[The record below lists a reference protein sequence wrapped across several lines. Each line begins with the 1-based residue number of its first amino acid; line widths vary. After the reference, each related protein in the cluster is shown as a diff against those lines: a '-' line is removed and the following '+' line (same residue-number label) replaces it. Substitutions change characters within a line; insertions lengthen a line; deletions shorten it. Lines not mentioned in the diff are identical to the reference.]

1 MNELIR
7 VVLADDH
14 TLVRQSLSRLLNE
27 HADMQAV
34 ADVGSA
40 DEAVEACLRPGAAVD
55 VVLLDIDMP
64 GIAAFDA
71 ARTIIARCPG
81 VKVVFL
87 SAFTHERYIQAA
99 LACGAM
105 GYLCKTEPPEK
116 VVKAI
121 RAVASGQSYFSP
133 EVQSRLVVDTSGVH
147 LEMKPTMQHLTPRE
161 LEVLTYIAKGLS
173 KKEIANLM
181 HLSVKTV
188 STHKSRIQDKLRL
201 PTTAALIR
209 YGIDHGMDGP
219 DVLREGRTL
228 PLFESAD

>member
-1 MNELIR
+1 MNDLIR

-27 HADMQAV
+27 HADMQV
-34 ADVGSA
+34 TADVGSA
-40 DEAVEACLRPGAAVD
+40 DEAVEACLRPGSTVD

-81 VKVVFL
+81 AKVIFL

-116 VVKAI
+116 VIKAI
-121 RAVASGQSYFSP
+121 RSVAAGQSYFSP
-133 EVQSRLVVDTSGVH
+133 EVQSRLVVDSSGVH
-147 LEMKPTMQHLTPRE
+147 LEVKPTMQNLTPRE

-188 STHKSRIQDKLRL
+188 ENHTANVMGRL
-201 PTTAALIR
+201 DIHDRVQLTRLAI
-209 YGIDHGMDGP
+209 
-219 DVLREGRTL
+219 REGL
-228 PLFESAD
+228 IEP

>member
-1 MNELIR
+1 MNDLIR

-40 DEAVEACLRPGAAVD
+40 DEAVEACLRQGAAVD

-81 VKVVFL
+81 AKVIFL

-133 EVQSRLVVDTSGVH
+133 EVQSRLVVDSSGVH

-188 STHKSRIQDKLRL
+188 ENHTANVMSRLDIHDRVQLTRL
-201 PTTAALIR
+201 AI
-209 YGIDHGMDGP
+209 
-219 DVLREGRTL
+219 REGL
-228 PLFESAD
+228 IEP

>member
-188 STHKSRIQDKLRL
+188 ENHTANVMSRLDIHDRVALTRL
-201 PTTAALIR
+201 AI
-209 YGIDHGMDGP
+209 
-219 DVLREGRTL
+219 REGL
-228 PLFESAD
+228 IEP

>member
-1 MNELIR
+1 MNDLIR

-27 HADMQAV
+27 HADMQV
-34 ADVGSA
+34 TADVGSA
-40 DEAVEACLRPGAAVD
+40 DEAVEACLRPGATVD

-64 GIAAFDA
+64 GIASFDA

-81 VKVVFL
+81 AKVIFL

-121 RAVASGQSYFSP
+121 RSVASGQSYFSP
-133 EVQSRLVVDTSGVH
+133 EVQSRLVVDSSGVH
-147 LEMKPTMQHLTPRE
+147 LEVKPTMQNLTPRE

-188 STHKSRIQDKLRL
+188 ENHTANVMSRLDIHDRVQLTRL
-201 PTTAALIR
+201 AI
-209 YGIDHGMDGP
+209 
-219 DVLREGRTL
+219 REGL
-228 PLFESAD
+228 IEP

>member
-1 MNELIR
+1 MNDLIR

-14 TLVRQSLSRLLNE
+14 TLVRQSLARVLNE
-27 HADMQAV
+27 HADMRAV

-40 DEAVEACLRPGAAVD
+40 DEAVEACLRQGADVD

-81 VKVVFL
+81 AKVIFL

-116 VVKAI
+116 VIKAI
-121 RAVASGQSYFSP
+121 RSVAAGQSYFSP
-133 EVQSRLVVDTSGVH
+133 EVQSRLVVDSAGVH

-188 STHKSRIQDKLRL
+188 ENHTANVMSRLDIHDRVQLTRL
-201 PTTAALIR
+201 AI
-209 YGIDHGMDGP
+209 
-219 DVLREGRTL
+219 REGL
-228 PLFESAD
+228 IEP

>member
-1 MNELIR
+1 MNDLIR

-14 TLVRQSLSRLLNE
+14 TLVRQSLARLLNE
-27 HADMQAV
+27 NANMQV
-34 ADVGSA
+34 LADVGSA
-40 DEAVEACLRPGAAVD
+40 DEAVEVCIRQNGGPD
-55 VVLLDIDMP
+55 VVVLDIDMP

-71 ARTIIARCPG
+71 ARTIIARCPSA
-81 VKVVFL
+81 KVIFL
-87 SAFTHERYIQAA
+87 SAFTHDRYIQAA

-121 RAVASGQSYFSP
+121 RSVASGQTYFSP
-133 EVQSRLVVDTSGVH
+133 EVQSRLVIDSSGVH
-147 LEMKPTMQHLTPRE
+147 LELQPTMKNLTPRE

-188 STHKSRIQDKLRL
+188 ENHTANVMSRLDIHDRVQLTRL
-201 PTTAALIR
+201 AI
-209 YGIDHGMDGP
+209 
-219 DVLREGRTL
+219 REGL
-228 PLFESAD
+228 IEP

>member
-1 MNELIR
+1 MNDLIR

-27 HADMQAV
+27 HADMQAI

-40 DEAVEACLRPGAAVD
+40 DEAVEACLRQGAAVD

-81 VKVVFL
+81 AKVIFL

-133 EVQSRLVVDTSGVH
+133 EVQARLVVDSSGVH

-188 STHKSRIQDKLRL
+188 ENHTANVMSRLDIHDRVQLTRL
-201 PTTAALIR
+201 AI
-209 YGIDHGMDGP
+209 
-219 DVLREGRTL
+219 REGL
-228 PLFESAD
+228 IEP

>member
-40 DEAVEACLRPGAAVD
+40 DEAVEACLRQGTAVD
-55 VVLLDIDMP
+55 VVLLDVDMP

-81 VKVVFL
+81 VKVIFL

-121 RAVASGQSYFSP
+121 RSVASGQSYFSP
-133 EVQSRLVVDTSGVH
+133 EVQSRLVVDSSGVH

-188 STHKSRIQDKLRL
+188 ENHTANVMSRLDIHDRVQLTRL
-201 PTTAALIR
+201 AI
-209 YGIDHGMDGP
+209 
-219 DVLREGRTL
+219 REGL
-228 PLFESAD
+228 IEP

>member
-1 MNELIR
+1 MNDLIR

-27 HADMQAV
+27 HADMQAI

-40 DEAVEACLRPGAAVD
+40 DEAVEACLRQGAAVD

-71 ARTIIARCPG
+71 ARTIIARCAG
-81 VKVVFL
+81 AKVIFL

-133 EVQSRLVVDTSGVH
+133 EVQARLVVDSSGVH

-188 STHKSRIQDKLRL
+188 ENHTANVMSRLDIHDRVQLTRL
-201 PTTAALIR
+201 AI
-209 YGIDHGMDGP
+209 
-219 DVLREGRTL
+219 REGL
-228 PLFESAD
+228 IEP

>member
-1 MNELIR
+1 MNDLIR

-27 HADMQAV
+27 HADMQAI

-40 DEAVEACLRPGAAVD
+40 DEAVEACLRQGAAVD

-81 VKVVFL
+81 AKVIFL

-133 EVQSRLVVDTSGVH
+133 EVQSRLVVDSSGVH

-188 STHKSRIQDKLRL
+188 ENHTANVMSRLDIHDRVQLTRL
-201 PTTAALIR
+201 AI
-209 YGIDHGMDGP
+209 
-219 DVLREGRTL
+219 REGL
-228 PLFESAD
+228 IEP

>member
-1 MNELIR
+1 MNDLIR

-27 HADMQAV
+27 HADMQV
-34 ADVGSA
+34 TADVGSA
-40 DEAVEACLRPGAAVD
+40 DEAVEACLRQGSTVD

-81 VKVVFL
+81 AKVIFL

-116 VVKAI
+116 VIKAI
-121 RAVASGQSYFSP
+121 RSVAAGQSYFSP
-133 EVQSRLVVDTSGVH
+133 EVQSRLVVDSSGVH
-147 LEMKPTMQHLTPRE
+147 LEVKPTMQNLTPRE

-188 STHKSRIQDKLRL
+188 ENHTANVMGRL
-201 PTTAALIR
+201 DIHDRVQLTRLAI
-209 YGIDHGMDGP
+209 
-219 DVLREGRTL
+219 REGL
-228 PLFESAD
+228 IEP